1 MPVSEH
7 DVCSYCNHSRGSH
20 GIATFSPRCNICFIY
35 GQQDRAYHP
44 FEQLSKHIIRGV
56 DWAFGKDQ
64 TVHFQYDEA
73 SEVTPEMW
81 EKLRNRPCNVS
92 YAEQYQMSKKQREFI
107 ETPLSKH
114 LTMYTGGYSRNISFL
129 NILRNFLENT
139 KMPNLTDQEKR
150 FVTAGG
156 VIPSVPP
163 VKPLD
168 NGQHYSIVLRHDN
181 PNTWVSADGRETSIA
196 IMVDQ
201 HLINTMRFLIRNF
214 EPIRHQYLVNVE
226 RLTKIAEV
234 DYANNLVV
242 MLNNEEKR
250 VRGMKSSA
258 VFFTATIAPFE
269 TLAEEV
275 VRRFGQRALRAI
287 YDGE

>member
-1 MPVSEH
+1 VKESK
-7 DVCSYCNHSRGSH
+7 SYLAQIFAGT
-20 GIATFSPRCNICFIY
+20 I
-35 GQQDRAYHP
+35 
-44 FEQLSKHIIRGV
+44 
-56 DWAFGKDQ
+56 
-64 TVHFQYDEA
+64 YDEA

-81 EKLRNRPCNVS
+81 KNLKVRAHSAYRRKGILNIT
-92 YAEQYQMSKKQREFI
+92 EQQIKDTMAKFKKANEPVFAFLHPDVISFI
-107 ETPLSKH
+107 E
-114 LTMYTGGYSRNISFL
+114 
-129 NILRNFLENT
+129 ENT
-139 KMPNLTDQEKR
+139 KMPTLTDQEKR

-163 VKPLD
+163 AKPLD
-168 NGQHYSIVLRHDN
+168 NGQHYNIVLRHDN

-196 IMVDQ
+196 VMVDQ

-214 EPIRHQYLVNVE
+214 QPIREQYLKNIE

-258 VFFTATIAPFE
+258 VFFTAVIAPFE